1 MWILVAEDEVSMGDL
16 LVQGLEEQNHT
27 VTLARNGEE
36 AWAAVSTSSFDAIVL
51 DVMMP
56 YLNGLEVARR
66 LRASKNNTPILL
78 LTARDAPDDI
88 VNGLDCGADDYL
100 VKPFAFSVLLARLR
114 AIARR
119 AAQSPVKELR
129 ANDLCLDPA
138 TREVKRHGKTISLTP
153 TEFRLLE
160 VLMRRANRAVSRSSI
175 IEAVWGFNEEVES
188 NTVDVYIKL
197 LREKVDNQ
205 VESRLIH
212 TVRGFGYILRD

>member
-1 MWILVAEDEVSMGDL
+1 
-16 LVQGLEEQNHT
+16 
-27 VTLARNGEE
+27 
-36 AWAAVSTSSFDAIVL
+36 VL

-100 VKPFAFSVLLARLR
+100 VKPFAFNVLLARLR

-138 TREVKRHGKTISLTP
+138 TREVKRYGKTISLTP

-197 LREKVDNQ
+197 LREKVDNEA
-205 VESRLIH
+205 ESRLIH